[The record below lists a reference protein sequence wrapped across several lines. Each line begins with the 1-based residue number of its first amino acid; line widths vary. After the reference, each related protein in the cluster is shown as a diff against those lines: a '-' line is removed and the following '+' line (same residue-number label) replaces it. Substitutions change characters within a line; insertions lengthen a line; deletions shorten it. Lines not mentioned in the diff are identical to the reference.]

1 MVCIR
6 MVVGKVLQMGQIQEA
21 FSNLGRQTM
30 PTDLWDVREEEKSRI
45 TPRCVARGTVEGSA
59 IFGHSQDC
67 RSGFG
72 TGGRV

>member
-1 MVCIR
+1 
-6 MVVGKVLQMGQIQEA
+6 
-21 FSNLGRQTM
+21 M
-30 PTDLWDVREEEKSRI
+30 PTDLWDVREKEKSRM
-45 TPRCVARGTVEGSA
+45 TPRFVARGTVEGSA